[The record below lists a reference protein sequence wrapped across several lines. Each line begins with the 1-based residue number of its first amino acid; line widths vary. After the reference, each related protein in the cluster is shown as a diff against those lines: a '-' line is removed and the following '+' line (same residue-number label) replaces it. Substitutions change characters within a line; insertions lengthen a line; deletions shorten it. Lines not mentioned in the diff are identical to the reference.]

1 MDISDPTI
9 ERLTTSI
16 VSLADI
22 AVLWLYGSRAR
33 GDFGA
38 DSDYDLAV
46 AFEHFK
52 SDRTEARLRPELLA
66 MDLAAKLDMPP
77 ERLSVVDINLAPV
90 PLAVNIVT
98 EGITLL
104 VNDSLRLAREEN
116 RISSM
121 WELDHEYHLR
131 EFG

>member
-9 ERLTTSI
+9 ERITTSI
-16 VSLADI
+16 VSVADI

-38 DSDYDLAV
+38 DSDYDVAV
-46 AFEHFK
+46 AFQHFK

-66 MDLAAKLDMPP
+66 MDLAAELDLPP